1 MKDKQ
6 NQFQAQPQNSQTSSS
21 QPGNTLQGKE
31 VSPSLPQD
39 WHAQRQDSFN
49 GSVYLSV
56 LVEERSQLVV
66 HLLGYGLLVFALI
79 DYVHII
85 IPTQFTNPSWELQT
99 IGALVEHAAIPLLGL
114 MLIFFRHEGY
124 IGNLEQNL
132 LKFLSW
138 VSLLVGVLYLLMLPL
153 GITDTWRMYHV
164 IDTQVA
170 AQVSQQSQQLQQ
182 VKNQLS
188 QAKTDKQIE
197 QLVVP
202 VDTQGRKLKIQHPQ
216 EVKNKFLAKISRTE
230 QSNKLQADSVR
241 TDQTHSLLK
250 NSVKWNLGA
259 LVAGTL
265 FVLIWH
271 LTDWS
276 RNA

>member
-99 IGALVEHAAIPLLGL
+99 ISALVEHAAIPLLGL

-153 GITDTWRMYHV
+153 GITDTWRMYHTTDAQ
-164 IDTQVA
+164 IA

-197 QLVVP
+197 QVLASLAP
-202 VDTQGRKLKIQHPQ
+202 YRSPKTQISQASKDQFLNQISQAEHNI
-216 EVKNKFLAKISRTE
+216 KN
-230 QSNKLQADSVR
+230 QADSIQSN
-241 TDQTHSLLK
+241 QTQRLIK
-250 NSVKWNLGA
+250 DSVKLNLGA

-265 FVLIWH
+265 FILIWH
-271 LTDWS
+271 LTDWA
-276 RNA
+276 RIK

>member
-56 LVEERSQLVV
+56 LVEERSQLVM

-85 IPTQFTNPSWELQT
+85 IPAQFTNPSWELQT
-99 IGALVEHAAIPLLGL
+99 ISALVEHAAIPLLGL

-153 GITDTWRMYHV
+153 GITDTWRIYHANDAQ
-164 IDTQVA
+164 IA

-188 QAKTDKQIE
+188 QAKTDKEIE
-197 QLVVP
+197 QVLASLAP
-202 VDTQGRKLKIQHPQ
+202 YRSPKINLSQASKDQFLTQISQAERNIKNQADTI
-216 EVKNKFLAKISRTE
+216 
-230 QSNKLQADSVR
+230 QSNQTQRLVKDSVK
-241 TDQTHSLLK
+241 L
-250 NSVKWNLGA
+250 NLGA

-265 FVLIWH
+265 FILIWH
-271 LTDWS
+271 LTDWA
-276 RNA
+276 RRK